1 MVLVGL
7 ESIVV
12 VSHSVM
18 MNKTFVVDVVALD
31 EDDDD
36 DDDDRDGIV
45 DAVVTTL
52 AMGMVVSL
60 SCQSDYIVQPQ
71 GIVDVPLGEH
81 DGLYSVLPRVVYI
94 WMDSLVVSS

>member
-18 MNKTFVVDVVALD
+18 MNKTFVVAVVALD
-31 EDDDD
+31 DDDDDD

-45 DAVVTTL
+45 DAVVRTL
-52 AMGMVVSL
+52 AMGMLVSL
-60 SCQSDYIVQPQ
+60 SC
-71 GIVDVPLGEH
+71 
-81 DGLYSVLPRVVYI
+81 
-94 WMDSLVVSS
+94 

>member
-18 MNKTFVVDVVALD
+18 MNKTFVVAV
-31 EDDDD
+31 EDDDG

-52 AMGMVVSL
+52 AMGMVVS
-60 SCQSDYIVQPQ
+60 CY
-71 GIVDVPLGEH
+71 
-81 DGLYSVLPRVVYI
+81 R
-94 WMDSLVVSS
+94 

>member
-18 MNKTFVVDVVALD
+18 MNKTFVVAVVAL
-31 EDDDD
+31 
-36 DDDDRDGIV
+36 DDDRDGIV

-52 AMGMVVSL
+52 AMGMVVS
-60 SCQSDYIVQPQ
+60 CQSDHIVRPQ

-81 DGLYSVLPRVVYI
+81 DGVYSVLPRVVYI

>member
-1 MVLVGL
+1 M
-7 ESIVV
+7 V

-18 MNKTFVVDVVALD
+18 MNKTFVVAVVALD
-31 EDDDD
+31 EDYDDD
-36 DDDDRDGIV
+36 DGIVDGIV

-52 AMGMVVSL
+52 AMGMVVS
-60 SCQSDYIVQPQ
+60 CQSDHIVRPQ

-81 DGLYSVLPRVVYI
+81 DGVYSVLPRVVYI